1 MYEEDLAP
9 DREAQAKE
17 KLTAARQEKRRQ
29 SEKIEP
35 APALTLPQASPAQ
48 GPGAE
53 TEPAKENENLSN
65 VTEQRA
71 AAGRLQQLSR
81 KRQAIYKH
89 AQKVSTA
96 KGAAQKYKQIRNIM
110 RVAKIGTGLTL
121 YGLILTWLIA
131 HGEWIYHAFN
141 KDYPFTVWDKRAT
154 IIADLTIILAV
165 AVILTLVYFIIQS
178 PAGQLIL
185 KAVGV

>member
-9 DREAQAKE
+9 GRETLAKE
-17 KLTAARQEKRRQ
+17 RLNAARQN
-29 SEKIEP
+29 KIAP
-35 APALTLPQASPAQ
+35 APALTLPQNQAPS
-48 GPGAE
+48 G
-53 TEPAKENENLSN
+53 EPAGGAVKDNENLADIA
-65 VTEQRA
+65 EQRA
-71 AAGRLQQLSR
+71 AAGRLQQLAR
-81 KRQAIYKH
+81 KRRAVYKQ

-96 KGAAQKYKQIRNIM
+96 RGAAQKYKQIRNIM

-121 YGLILTWLIA
+121 YGLIITWLIA

-154 IIADLTIILAV
+154 IVADLIIILAV
-165 AVILTLVYFIIQS
+165 AAILTLIYYIIQS
-178 PAGQLIL
+178 PAGELIL